1 MPHVGQIDPAN
12 FQSQR
17 KHISQN
23 QPEPQLHPEQYQ
35 SLAQRRYVFPHAQT
49 NSLPNQKHRKPE
61 QSEDPSRFSTE
72 DYAVILLLKS
82 PISHE
87 NQLFSQR
94 KYVYPFYFL
103 YFYSNRL
110 SKTKVF
116 YFKQLISSPVI
127 SPTQPDIHPLNCPN
141 PYGKHPCP
149 YGALPHPKGGS
160 YLERIHLPR

>member
-1 MPHVGQIDPAN
+1 MPHVGQIDQAN
-12 FQSQR
+12 FRSQR
-17 KHISQN
+17 KHAFQD
-23 QPEPQLHPEQYQ
+23 QPEPQLHPKQYR

-49 NSLPNQKHRKPE
+49 SPLPNQKHRKPE

-103 YFYSNRL
+103 YLFLLKDCSEDQ
-110 SKTKVF
+110 VF
-116 YFKQLISSPVI
+116 YL
-127 SPTQPDIHPLNCPN
+127 
-141 PYGKHPCP
+141 
-149 YGALPHPKGGS
+149 
-160 YLERIHLPR
+160 